1 MRVTLS
7 NPSALILSLIDM
19 RSSGDVLASDLR
31 RSPRKPRAASPQEIE
46 SAIKAAALELKDVVQ
61 RLALAEEDATG
72 AHSQFDMVE
81 AFVTSSQTAEDVG
94 RRRAV
99 SILHSVA
106 RSLRQTAD
114 RLDAVSSRPVDG

>member
-1 MRVTLS
+1 
-7 NPSALILSLIDM
+7 M
-19 RSSGDVLASDLR
+19 RSSDDVLASAPR
-31 RSPRKPRAASPQEIE
+31 RFPRDARAVSPQETE
-46 SAIKAAALELKDVVQ
+46 SAIEAAALELKDVLQ

-106 RSLRQTAD
+106 RSLRQTAE
-114 RLDAVSSRPVDG
+114 RLDAVSGRPVDG